1 MLNAIKQ
8 LVSFI
13 ATSFTSKIVK
23 RELSESDSA
32 NSIEGVHKLKRAKL
46 DKPEERCLRPDTRIK
61 SLDQIAKPDLKIV
74 NYTDFINISKKE
86 LINHTPHQE
95 FNKDLSTQNI
105 IKIGFLN
112 RRINDSSLEISG
124 SNNHLHKNKEETKL
138 INKPNEEYYV
148 TA

>member
-8 LVSFI
+8 LFSFI
-13 ATSFTSKIVK
+13 ATPFTTKTVK

-32 NSIEGVHKLKRAKL
+32 TSIEGIHKLKRAKL
-46 DKPEERCLRPDTRIK
+46 DKPEERYLRTDTRIK

-74 NYTDFINISKKE
+74 NYTDSIDINKKE
-86 LINHTPHQE
+86 LIDHIPHQKS
-95 FNKDLSTQNI
+95 NKDLSIQNI

-112 RRINDSSLEISG
+112 RRINDSSLEISE
-124 SNNHLHKNKEETKL
+124 SNNRLHKNKEETKL
-138 INKPNEEYYV
+138 ISNPNEKYDV